1 MTGLRQIICSTQGA
15 IDLQINGA
23 LGISFNDL
31 NSDRAS
37 RIPEICQFLYQQGLD
52 GFLPTLVTTSIEQ
65 THRSLLVLA
74 KAISY
79 QTRNPNPLEA
89 KILGV
94 HLEGPFLHPDKRG
107 AHPQQHLLPLNLDTL
122 QQVLGDYTKIIKLVT
137 LAPELDPTG
146 ETIKYLRDRNITVSL
161 GHSTANAEQTRLAI
175 EQGATMVTHAFN
187 AMPSLLHRDVGLLG
201 EAILSDRVWCG
212 LIADGVH
219 VSPEMIKLLYRMKK
233 QIFLVSDAL
242 APLGLPD
249 GSYPWDDR
257 QITIKNGTARLPDG
271 TLSGTTLP
279 LINAVNNLIEW
290 GVCEPENAIKLAID
304 SPRLAINLEIDQD
317 APQRLTWCSYS
328 FSSPGRAGST
338 SFVCE
343 ISGMQRKNDPYKTQ
357 KC

>member
-1 MTGLRQIICSTQGA
+1 MTGCRRIICSTQGA

-31 NSDRAS
+31 NRDRAA

-65 THRSLLVLA
+65 THRSLFFLA
-74 KAISY
+74 EAIAN
-79 QTRNPNPLEA
+79 QKQNPDPLAA

-107 AHPQQHLLPLNLDTL
+107 AHPQQYLLSRLNFDTL
-122 QQVLGDYTKIIKLVT
+122 RRVLGDYTNIIKLVT

-146 ETIKYLRDRNITVSL
+146 ETIKYLCDRNIIVSL
-161 GHSTANAEQTRLAI
+161 GHSTANAEQTRIAI

-187 AMPSLLHRDVGLLG
+187 AMPSLHHRDVGLLG

-219 VSPEMIKLLYRMKK
+219 VSPEMIKLLYQMTNK
-233 QIFLVSDAL
+233 IFLVSDAL

-249 GSYPWDDR
+249 GTYPWDDR
-257 QITIKNGTARLPDG
+257 QITIKNGTARLSDG

-279 LINAVNNLIEW
+279 LIKAVNNMIEW

-304 SPRLAINLEIDQD
+304 SPRLAMNLAIDPD
-317 APQRLTWCSYS
+317 SPQRLTWCRYS
-328 FSSPGRAGST
+328 FSSPGRDGPT

-343 ISGMQRKNDPYKTQ
+343 INPI
-357 KC
+357 

>member
-31 NSDRAS
+31 NRDRAA
-37 RIPEICQFLYQQGLD
+37 RIPEICRFLYQQGLD

-65 THRSLLVLA
+65 THRSLFFLA
-74 KAISY
+74 DAISY

-107 AHPQQHLLPLNLDTL
+107 AHPKPHLLPLNLDTL
-122 QQVLGDYTKIIKLVT
+122 QKLLGDYTNIIKIVT
-137 LAPELDPTG
+137 LAPELDPSG
-146 ETIKYLRDRNITVSL
+146 ETIKYLCDRHIIVSL
-161 GHSTANAEQTRLAI
+161 GHSTANAEQTRIAI
-175 EQGATMVTHAFN
+175 AQGATMVTHAFN
-187 AMPSLLHRDVGLLG
+187 AMPSLHHRDVGLLG

-219 VSPEMIKLLYRMKK
+219 VSPQMIKLLYRMTNK
-233 QIFLVSDAL
+233 IFLVSDAL

-249 GSYPWDDR
+249 GTYPWDDR

-290 GVCEPENAIKLAID
+290 NICGAEQAIDLAINMPRHAMNLAID
-304 SPRLAINLEIDQD
+304 PD

-328 FSSPGRAGST
+328 FSSPGRAGPT
-338 SFVCE
+338 SFICE
-343 ISGMQRKNDPYKTQ
+343 VN
-357 KC
+357 

>member
-1 MTGLRQIICSTQGA
+1 MTALYEIIASTQGA

-23 LGISFNDL
+23 LGIPFNDL
-31 NSDRAS
+31 NRDRAAKL
-37 RIPEICQFLYQQGLD
+37 PEICRFLYQQGLD
-52 GFLPTLVTTSIEQ
+52 GFLPTLVTASIEQ
-65 THRSLLVLA
+65 FHRSLFFLA
-74 KAISY
+74 EAIAY
-79 QTRNPNPLEA
+79 QKQHPHHQEA

-122 QQVLGDYTKIIKLVT
+122 RQVLGDYNEIIKLVT
-137 LAPELDPTG
+137 LAPELDPSG
-146 ETIKYLRDRNITVSL
+146 ATIQYLRDRQIIVSL
-161 GHSTANAEQTRLAI
+161 GHSTANAEQTRTAI
-175 EQGATMVTHAFN
+175 FQGATMVTHAFN
-187 AMPSLLHRDVGLLG
+187 AMPSLHHRDVGLLG

-212 LIADGVH
+212 LIADGIH

-249 GSYPWDDR
+249 GTYPWDDR

-279 LINAVNNLIEW
+279 LINAVNKLIEW

-304 SPRLAINLEIDQD
+304 APRLAINLAIEPN
-317 APQRLTWCSYS
+317 APQRLTWCRYS
-328 FSSPGRAGST
+328 FSHNMSAEFAPPNFKSVHT
-338 SFVCE
+338 SWVCE
-343 ISGMQRKNDPYKTQ
+343 VN
-357 KC
+357 

>member
-1 MTGLRQIICSTQGA
+1 MTGLRRIICSTQGA

-31 NSDRAS
+31 NRDRAA

-65 THRSLLVLA
+65 THRSLFFLA
-74 KAISY
+74 DAIAN
-79 QTRNPNPLEA
+79 QKQNPDPLAA

-122 QQVLGDYTKIIKLVT
+122 PQVLGDYTEIIKLVT
-137 LAPELDPTG
+137 LAPEIDPIG
-146 ETIKYLRDRNITVSL
+146 ETIKYLCDRNIIVSL
-161 GHSTANAEQTRLAI
+161 GHSTANAEQTRIAI

-187 AMPSLLHRDVGLLG
+187 AMPSLHHRDVGLLG

-219 VSPEMIKLLYRMKK
+219 VSPQMIKLLYRMTNK
-233 QIFLVSDAL
+233 IFLVSDAL

-249 GSYPWDDR
+249 GTYPWDDR
-257 QITIKNGTARLPDG
+257 QITIQNGTARLPNG

-290 GVCEPENAIKLAID
+290 GVCEPENAIKFAID
-304 SPRLAINLEIDQD
+304 APRLAINLEIDPNT
-317 APQRLTWCSYS
+317 PQRLTWCSYS
-328 FSSPGRAGST
+328 FSCNMAPEIAPPNFQAVRT
-338 SFVCE
+338 SLGCE
-343 ISGMQRKNDPYKTQ
+343 VN
-357 KC
+357 

>member
-1 MTGLRQIICSTQGA
+1 MTALRRIICSTQGA

-31 NSDRAS
+31 DYDRAS
-37 RIPEICQFLYQQGLD
+37 CIPEICQFLYKQGLD

-65 THRSLLVLA
+65 THRSLLFLA

-89 KILGV
+89 KILGM

-122 QQVLGDYTKIIKLVT
+122 QQVLGDYTEIIKLVT

-146 ETIKYLRDRNITVSL
+146 ETIKYLCDRNIIVSL
-161 GHSTANAEQTRLAI
+161 GHSTANAEQTRAAI
-175 EQGATMVTHAFN
+175 AQGATMVTHAFN
-187 AMPSLLHRDVGLLG
+187 AMPSLHHRDVGLLG

-219 VSPEMIKLLYRMKK
+219 VSPQMIKLLYRMKN

-242 APLGLPD
+242 APLGLAD

-257 QITIKNGTARLPDG
+257 QITVKNGTVRLPDG

-279 LINAVNNLIEW
+279 LIKAVNNLIEW
-290 GVCEPENAIKLAID
+290 DICGVEQAIDAAINMPRYAMNLAID
-304 SPRLAINLEIDQD
+304 PD
-317 APQRLTWCSYS
+317 APKRLTWCMYS
-328 FSSPGRAGST
+328 FSYNISPEFAGPNFKAVRS
-338 SFVCE
+338 SLGCE
-343 ISGMQRKNDPYKTQ
+343 IN
-357 KC
+357 

>member
-1 MTGLRQIICSTQGA
+1 MTALRRIICSTQGA

-31 NSDRAS
+31 NRDRAS
-37 RIPEICQFLYQQGLD
+37 RIPEICQFLYKQGID

-65 THRSLLVLA
+65 IQRSLFFLA
-74 KAISY
+74 EAITI
-79 QTRNPNPLEA
+79 QKQNPNPLEA

-107 AHPQQHLLPLNLDTL
+107 AHPPQHLLPLNLDTL
-122 QQVLGDYTKIIKLVT
+122 QKLLGDYTEIIKIVT

-146 ETIKYLRDRNITVSL
+146 TTIQYLCDRNIIVSL
-161 GHSTANAEQTRLAI
+161 GHSTANAEQTSRAI
-175 EQGATMVTHAFN
+175 AQGATMVTHAFN
-187 AMPSLLHRDVGLLG
+187 AMPSLHHRDVGLLG

-249 GSYPWDDR
+249 GNYPWDDR

-279 LINAVNNLIEW
+279 LIKAVNNLIEW
-290 GVCEPENAIKLAID
+290 GVCEPEYAIKLAID
-304 SPRLAINLEIDQD
+304 APCFAINLEIEPD
-317 APQRLTWCSYS
+317 APQRLTWCCYSYS
-328 FSSPGRAGST
+328 CAMAPEFAPPNFQAVRT
-338 SFVCE
+338 SLGCE
-343 ISGMQRKNDPYKTQ
+343 VH
-357 KC
+357 

>member
-1 MTGLRQIICSTQGA
+1 MTGLRRIICSTQGV

-23 LGISFNDL
+23 LGIPFNDL
-31 NSDRAS
+31 NSDRAAKL
-37 RIPEICQFLYQQGLD
+37 PEICRFLYQQGLD
-52 GFLPTLVTTSIEQ
+52 GFFPTLVTASIEQ
-65 THRSLLVLA
+65 TQRSLFFLA
-74 KAISY
+74 EAITHQQHPDPY
-79 QTRNPNPLEA
+79 AA

-122 QQVLGDYTKIIKLVT
+122 QQVLGDYTDIIKLVT
-137 LAPELDPTG
+137 LAPELDPSG
-146 ETIKYLRDRNITVSL
+146 ETIKYLRDRNIIVSL

-175 EQGATMVTHAFN
+175 AQGATMVTHAFN
-187 AMPSLLHRDVGLLG
+187 AMPSLHHRDVGLLG

-242 APLGLPD
+242 APLGLPN
-249 GSYPWDDR
+249 GNYPWDDR
-257 QITIKNGTARLPDG
+257 QITIKNATARLPDG

-279 LINAVNNLIEW
+279 LINAVNNLVSW
-290 GVCEPENAIKLAID
+290 GVCEIQQAIDSAIDNPRYAMNLAID
-304 SPRLAINLEIDQD
+304 QN

-328 FSSPGRAGST
+328 FSNRAADFKSVRT
-338 SFVCE
+338 SWVCE
-343 ISGMQRKNDPYKTQ
+343 VN
-357 KC
+357 

>member
-1 MTGLRQIICSTQGA
+1 MTGLREIICSTQGA

-23 LGISFNDL
+23 LGIPFNDL
-31 NSDRAS
+31 NHDRAAKL
-37 RIPEICQFLYQQGLD
+37 PEICQFLYQQGLD

-122 QQVLGDYTKIIKLVT
+122 QQALGDYTEIIKLVT

-146 ETIKYLRDRNITVSL
+146 ETIKYLRDRNIIVSL
-161 GHSTANAEQTRLAI
+161 GHSTANAEQTRVAI

-328 FSSPGRAGST
+328 FSCAMAPMAPEFMTPDFKDVHT
-338 SFVCE
+338 SFGCE
-343 ISGMQRKNDPYKTQ
+343 VN
-357 KC
+357 